1 MNNNKNAMLQRFQAF
16 EADPH
21 AELRRILLGPLDAYI
36 ELYEL
41 YIELGYDALVQP
53 ITEVMREKALH
64 KRFAGNQ
71 WDIEKSTNI
80 LYMPD
85 PVRALLLM
93 PSILSNIQNLS
104 RALVGKVGF
113 QAHHPKSVTEIV
125 DFYLTTDIGIYSLSD
140 TLEKSS
146 KNIDL
151 YLDRV
156 KLLRQAMRQA
166 ESEESRQQVWFTR
179 SLLELKNDP
188 VSVKVA
194 CHLLKSGPNGRH
206 ADFFSKAFSRLNDKD
221 LQITWQQYLAYLDA
235 FYSMENVEG
244 MNTPQDAQALEE
256 IFIRL
261 CHWHNRQKEEERSW
275 CISGIREF
283 HRIFH
288 KPGSELVNA
297 RRTFPPSDG
306 SGLSYAISLMRGKPS
321 MAIAGIVAEYVST
334 IHGDSAAYKVG
345 RGNGTDVLA
354 ELSYLPLKKLWNREK
369 QLATIKSFLEG
380 LYGGSTGGEK
390 VIEAMNRSETDNQ
403 AEFFASVFPQHL
415 KRSKNPWIRD
425 VRMSADLGL

>member
-1 MNNNKNAMLQRFQAF
+1 MSSLIKSKNVLLMAF
-16 EADPH
+16 EADSH
-21 AELRRILLGPLDAYI
+21 AELRRILLGPLDAYV

-41 YIELGYDALVQP
+41 YNELGYDALVQP

-64 KRFAGNQ
+64 KRFSGNQ
-71 WDIEKSTNI
+71 WNVEKSTNI

-104 RALVGKVGF
+104 SALVDKVGF
-113 QAHHPKSVTEIV
+113 QTHHPKSSLEMV

-140 TLEKSS
+140 ILGKSS

-166 ESEESRQQVWFTR
+166 ESEESRHRKWFSR

-188 VSVKVA
+188 VSVTVA
-194 CHLLKSGPNGRH
+194 CHLLKMGPAGVH
-206 ADFFSKAFSRLNDKD
+206 GEFFQKAFARLRNVDF
-221 LQITWQQYLAYLDA
+221 QMTWQQYLAYLDA
-235 FYSMENVEG
+235 FYSMENVEA

-261 CHWHNRQKEEERSW
+261 CSWHNNQKEEERSW
-275 CISGIREF
+275 CISAIKEF

-288 KPGSELVNA
+288 KPGSNLVAA
-297 RRTFPPSDG
+297 RRELPPC
-306 SGLSYAISLMRGKPS
+306 SGNGINFALSLMQGKPS
-321 MAIAGIVAEYVST
+321 TAIAGIVAEYVST
-334 IHGDSAAYKVG
+334 IHGDSDAYKVG
-345 RGNGTDVLA
+345 RGNDTDLLVELA
-354 ELSYLPLKKLWNREK
+354 QLPLKRLTKREK
-369 QLATIKSFLEG
+369 QIASIKAFLDG
-380 LYGGSTGGEK
+380 LYIGTTG
-390 VIEAMNRSETDNQ
+390 VVNVVEAMNRSETANE

-415 KRSKNPWIRD
+415 KRSDNPWIRD
-425 VRMSADLGL
+425 IRMSADLGL

>member
-41 YIELGYDALVQP
+41 YSELGYDALVQP

-113 QAHHPKSVTEIV
+113 QTHHPKSFTEIV
-125 DFYLTTDIGIYSLSD
+125 DFYLTTDTGIYRVSD
-140 TLEKSS
+140 ALGKST
-146 KNIDL
+146 NNVEL

-156 KLLRQAMRQA
+156 KTLREAMRKA
-166 ESEESRQQVWFTR
+166 ESKESRQQVWFTR

-194 CHLLKSGPNGRH
+194 CHLLKAGPTGRH
-206 ADFFSKAFSRLNDKD
+206 GEFFANAFARLRNVDF
-221 LQITWQQYLAYLDA
+221 QMTWEQYLAYLDA
-235 FYSMENVEG
+235 FYSMKNVEA

-261 CHWHNRQKEEERSW
+261 CSWHNNQKEEERSW

-288 KPGSELVNA
+288 KPGSNLVAA
-297 RRTFPPSDG
+297 RREFPPCG
-306 SGLSYAISLMRGKPS
+306 GNGLNFALSLMQGKS
-321 MAIAGIVAEYVST
+321 TKTIAGIVAEYVST
-334 IHGDSAAYKVG
+334 IQGDSDAYKSG
-345 RGNGTDVLA
+345 RGCSIDVLV
-354 ELSYLPLKKLWNREK
+354 ELSQIPLNKLKRREK
-369 QLATIKSFLEG
+369 KIAEIKSFLEP
-380 LYGGSTGGEK
+380 LYTGAKREEK
-390 VIEAMNRSETDNQ
+390 IVEAMNRSETANQ
-403 AEFFASVFPQHL
+403 AEFFASVFPQYL
-415 KRSKNPWIRD
+415 KRSNNPWIRD